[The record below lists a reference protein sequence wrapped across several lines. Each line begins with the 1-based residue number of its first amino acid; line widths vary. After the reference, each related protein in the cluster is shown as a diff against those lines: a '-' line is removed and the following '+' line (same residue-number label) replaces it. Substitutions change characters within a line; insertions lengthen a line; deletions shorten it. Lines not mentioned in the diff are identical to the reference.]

1 MNVTKIATIMM
12 HRIHVPVTLASHLMM
27 TSGTVMVTC
36 KRWYAYQT
44 ELNLFISDIDECAMG
59 SAECNHYCR
68 NTAGNYYCTCYGSG
82 YRLQDDNSTC
92 LSKLAVRL

>member
-1 MNVTKIATIMM
+1 MNVTKIVTILM
-12 HRIHVPVTLASHLMM
+12 HHIPVLVTLASHLMM
-27 TSGTVMVTC
+27 TSCTVMVTC
-36 KRWYAYQT
+36 KIGMHIKQI
-44 ELNLFISDIDECAMG
+44 LNLFISDIDECTTG
-59 SAECNHYCR
+59 FAECNHHCR